1 MKTMRDLVLY
11 ELKLMS
17 TAQRTGENTYDD
29 FTQMDDEI
37 LFDAFCTYKF
47 NEGWKHGNMYKFNP
61 SSEETKVTLEKQM
74 TMNIEESNKFKDA
87 IKTLE
92 QLGHHCIIMWTA
104 EDVNTIKVN
113 WSREECEEWLIE
125 HADDIA
131 YRMIE
136 HGWEYIH
143 DRLSQFDD
151 RFYLQDNN
159 DDIVVGHS

>member
-1 MKTMRDLVLY
+1 
-11 ELKLMS
+11 
-17 TAQRTGENTYDD
+17 
-29 FTQMDDEI
+29 
-37 LFDAFCTYKF
+37 
-47 NEGWKHGNMYKFNP
+47 
-61 SSEETKVTLEKQM
+61 M

-92 QLGHHCIIMWTA
+92 QLGHHCIIMWTP

-113 WSREECEEWLIE
+113 WSREECEEWLLQHE
-125 HADDIA
+125 GDIA

-151 RFYLQDNN
+151 RFYFQDTPND